1 MSTSQLTSEGAGPD
15 VSGFAS
21 STGQDPNR
29 ARLPDIDLLRFIAA
43 AMVLLYHYISSYI
56 APRIDDSFFS
66 AVSLVTRYGYLGVE
80 LFFMISGFV
89 IVWSAQKRSAPEF
102 VISRF
107 SRLYP
112 TFWVAMLL
120 TALAIFLLEPLVV
133 ESDPT
138 RIDLRTLAANATM
151 MPQIFDAPRIDGV
164 YWTLEFEI
172 RFYFLVFL
180 LVLFGQMPRLE
191 LWLYTWLATCVVS
204 LWISLPWAL
213 SYFLLLS
220 YAPFF
225 IAGALFYVVF
235 ANGWSIKRAL
245 GIMIVMGLCI
255 QSALRHKSGFLI
267 PDAASVWIVPAITVL
282 FFLVFLVL
290 IRARKPWVSGAIAYR
305 LGALTYPLYLTHAA
319 IGLLLVRLMLEPLG
333 PYMTFFVVT
342 VFAFLLAQ
350 ILVVT
355 VDEPARRPAARMC
368 RYCLERVIALV
379 PLPRKRPGSARRRP
393 SDF

>member
-1 MSTSQLTSEGAGPD
+1 MSTTQTTPETAGPG

-21 STGQDPNR
+21 STGQESNR
-29 ARLPDIDLLRFIAA
+29 LRLSDIDLLRFVAA
-43 AMVLLYHYISSYI
+43 VLVLLYHYISSYI

-89 IVWSAQKRSAPEF
+89 IVWSAQKRSPSEF

-120 TALAIFLLEPLVV
+120 TTLAIVLLAPYVV
-133 ESDPT
+133 ESGAT
-138 RIDLRTLAANATM
+138 HIDLRTLAANATM

-172 RFYFLVFL
+172 RFYFLVFM
-180 LVLFGQMPRLE
+180 LVLFGQMSRLE
-191 LWLYTWLATCVVS
+191 LWLYVWLATCAVS
-204 LWISLPWAL
+204 LWIPPPWAL
-213 SYFLLLS
+213 SYFLLLT

-235 ANGWSIKRAL
+235 ANGWSIQRAL
-245 GIMIVMGLCI
+245 GMVIVMGLCI
-255 QSALRHKSGFLI
+255 EGSLRHQSGFLT
-267 PDAASVWIVPAITVL
+267 PDAASSWIVPAITAS
-282 FFLVFLVL
+282 FFLIFLVL
-290 IRARKPWVSGAIAYR
+290 IRDRKPWVNGAIAYR

-319 IGLLLVRLMLEPLG
+319 IGLLLVRLLLEPLG
-333 PYMTFFVVT
+333 PYMTFLVVT
-342 VFAFLLAQ
+342 AFAFFLAQ
-350 ILVVT
+350 VLVVT

-368 RYCLERVIALV
+368 RYCLKLGLNFV
-379 PLPRKRPGSARRRP
+379 PLSRKDSESAQRET
-393 SDF
+393 SDV

>member
-1 MSTSQLTSEGAGPD
+1 MSVGPG

-21 STGQDPNR
+21 STGQQPTGT
-29 ARLPDIDLLRFIAA
+29 RLPNLDLLRFIAA
-43 AMVLLYHYISSYI
+43 VMVLLYHYISSYI
-56 APRIDDSFFS
+56 APRIDDSVFS

-180 LVLFGQMPRLE
+180 LVLFGQMTRLE
-191 LWLYTWLATCVVS
+191 LWLYTWLAVCVVS
-204 LWISLPWAL
+204 LWIPPPWVF
-213 SYFLLLS
+213 SYFLLLT

-225 IAGALFYVVF
+225 IAGSLFYVVF
-235 ANGWSIKRAL
+235 ANGWSVKRML
-245 GIMIVMGLCI
+245 GMIIVMGLCVEA
-255 QSALRHKSGFLI
+255 SLRHKSGFLT
-267 PDAASVWIVPAITVL
+267 PDAASLWIVPAITVL
-282 FFLVFLVL
+282 FFPVFLVL
-290 IRARKPWVSGAIAYR
+290 IRGRRPWVSGAIAYR
-305 LGALTYPLYLTHAA
+305 LGALTYPLYLTHAV
-319 IGLLLVRLMLEPLG
+319 IGSLLVRLLLEPLG
-333 PYMTFFVVT
+333 PYVTFFVVT
-342 VFAFLLAQ
+342 AFAFLLAQ
-350 ILVVT
+350 ILVVA
-355 VDEPARRPAARMC
+355 VDKPARRPAARMC
-368 RYCLERVIALV
+368 RYCLDWVIGRI
-379 PLPRKRPGSARRRP
+379 PLRSKRPQSVQRGS
-393 SDF
+393 SDG